1 MLLSQTLTIAFL
13 QGVQPRLSVPFISVK
28 KYSLHMQEF
37 LFYPKVMYQI
47 HCSACFNFPS
57 RETETKSFLTLFYGC
72 VQCINTTYLAPYWLV
87 SPILLS
93 QTMLQWITFYIYH
106 LVCVCVWVSISWR
119 RIGISE
125 FQSKGYVCFKFDSF
139 CQIALYRACTSLDSC
154 QQSMS
159 YFLLSSNTAYF
170 QPFLISAKAY
180 VKNSIST
187 YISSTTRDV

>member
-1 MLLSQTLTIAFL
+1 MFQFSFQRNRNKELPHPFLWLCTVYKYNLSSPLLIGFSYFAITNNATVNNLLYISF
-13 QGVQPRLSVPFISVK
+13 SV
-28 KYSLHMQEF
+28 
-37 LFYPKVMYQI
+37 
-47 HCSACFNFPS
+47 
-57 RETETKSFLTLFYGC
+57 C
-72 VQCINTTYLAPYWLV
+72 VCVWV
-87 SPILLS
+87 C
-93 QTMLQWITFYIYH
+93 
-106 LVCVCVWVSISWR
+106 VCVCVWVSISWR

-125 FQSKGYVCFKFDSF
+125 VQRKGYVCFKFDSF